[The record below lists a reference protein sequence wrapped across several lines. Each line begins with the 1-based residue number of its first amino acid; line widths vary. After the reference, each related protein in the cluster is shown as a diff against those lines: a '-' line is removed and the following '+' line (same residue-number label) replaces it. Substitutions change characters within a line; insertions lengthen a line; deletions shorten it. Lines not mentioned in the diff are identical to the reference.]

1 MGRSVDH
8 RCGGAG
14 SRSLRQRHPTR
25 SRPVLSAEPRPRSPR
40 SRFQHGRRAPRP
52 EPRSARPGDLRVP
65 EHPVHRLGPAHAGA
79 VAAQGSDQGD
89 AGVPWCS
96 HGAVHLHRGAG
107 TDRAHGADLP
117 RVRQAGRGGIGKGCV
132 RQQLVR
138 ERRGTA
144 GARPL
149 PARALRRARAGRNVP
164 PGPRVHRRD
173 PRERPGGLLPP
184 GDRIRFLGPA
194 RGRAAGVRLRG
205 EVGVGPTRSAARDL
219 PMPGTR
225 AGGAVPRDRA
235 HRARGLPR
243 ARMPRLVSGRPSG
256 GPVRRAERP
265 RVEPPAGRPS
275 RSGHELLL
283 PQGGARGRVRLR
295 RADPGSGPYRLA
307 PADGTGAD
315 GRRGDPPRGTG
326 PAAGGGGRVKVVILF
341 DPGAED
347 WTPEDIRG
355 VMKAVDEIGAIFA
368 SMGHE
373 IRKVGVRHDMRWFQ
387 VARRADLV
395 FNLCEG
401 VHGKSEWEEHVVG
414 TLEFAGIP
422 IPRWT
427 VAQGKIEDDF
437 PLPAIVKP
445 AAEDASAGLDRG
457 SVVSDRKSLRAR
469 LAAMTEQFDEVL
481 VQEYIGGREFNVGFV
496 GNRVLPIAEIDFSRM
511 PEGAWPILTY
521 AGKWE
526 VGSLDDLGSVPL
538 CPASLPQ
545 KLADRVIR
553 IAELAWR
560 TTQGKGYGR
569 VDLRVDDQ
577 GRPWVLE
584 VNPNPDLN
592 DDAGLS
598 RMAKVAGWD
607 YAELVRRIA
616 EVALREAQG
625 AKAARELL
633 APSRRLRA
641 TRTA

>member
-1 MGRSVDH
+1 MGRSFDH
-8 RCGGAG
+8 RGGGAG

-52 EPRSARPGDLRVP
+52 EPRSARPGDLRVR

-96 HGAVHLHRGAG
+96 HGAVQLHRGAG

-117 RVRQAGRGGIGKGCV
+117 RVRQAGRGGIRKGCV
-132 RQQLVR
+132 RQQPVR
-138 ERRGTA
+138 ERRGAA
-144 GARPL
+144 GARPV
-149 PARALRRARAGRNVP
+149 PARVLRRAGAGRDVP

-173 PRERPGGLLPP
+173 PRERSGGLLPA

-219 PMPGTR
+219 RVPGTR

-235 HRARGLPR
+235 HRTRRLPR
-243 ARMPRLVSGRPSG
+243 ARVPRLVPGRPSG

-265 RVEPPAGRPS
+265 RVEPPAGHPS

-283 PQGGARGRVRLR
+283 PQGGARRRVRLR
-295 RADPGSGPYRLA
+295 RADPGSGPHRLA
-307 PADGTGAD
+307 PTDGTGAD
-315 GRRGDPPRGTG
+315 GRAPTRGGCF
-326 PAAGGGGRVKVVILF
+326 RVKIVILF

-347 WTPEDIRG
+347 WPPEAIRG

-368 SMGHE
+368 SMGPE
-373 IRKVGVRHDMRWFQ
+373 IRKVAVRHDMRWFQ

-422 IPRWT
+422 ITGASLWTLAACRRKPIANALLQQAGLPVPRWT
-427 VAQGKIEDDF
+427 VAQGKIEDDS

-526 VGSLDDLGSVPL
+526 VGSVDDLGSVPM
-538 CPASLPQ
+538 CPAAIAQ
-545 KLADRVIR
+545 KLADRLVR
-553 IAELAWR
+553 IADLAWR
-560 TTQGKGYGR
+560 TMQGKGYGR
-569 VDLRVDDQ
+569 VDLRLDDA

-598 RMAKVAGWD
+598 RMARS
-607 YAELVRRIA
+607 E
-616 EVALREAQG
+616 E
-625 AKAARELL
+625 
-633 APSRRLRA
+633 
-641 TRTA
+641 

>member
-1 MGRSVDH
+1 M
-8 RCGGAG
+8 
-14 SRSLRQRHPTR
+14 
-25 SRPVLSAEPRPRSPR
+25 PR
-40 SRFQHGRRAPRP
+40 
-52 EPRSARPGDLRVP
+52 
-65 EHPVHRLGPAHAGA
+65 
-79 VAAQGSDQGD
+79 
-89 AGVPWCS
+89 
-96 HGAVHLHRGAG
+96 
-107 TDRAHGADLP
+107 
-117 RVRQAGRGGIGKGCV
+117 
-132 RQQLVR
+132 
-138 ERRGTA
+138 
-144 GARPL
+144 
-149 PARALRRARAGRNVP
+149 
-164 PGPRVHRRD
+164 
-173 PRERPGGLLPP
+173 
-184 GDRIRFLGPA
+184 
-194 RGRAAGVRLRG
+194 
-205 EVGVGPTRSAARDL
+205 
-219 PMPGTR
+219 TR
-225 AGGAVPRDRA
+225 AGGAVPRNPA
-235 HRARGLPR
+235 HGARRLPP
-243 ARMPRLVSGRPSG
+243 ARMPRLVSRSPSG

-265 RVEPPAGRPS
+265 RADPAAGHHS

-283 PQGGARGRVRLR
+283 PQGGARRRVRLR
-295 RADPGSGPYRLA
+295 RADPGTGPHRLA
-307 PADGTGAD
+307 PAGGTGAD

-373 IRKVGVRHDMRWFQ
+373 IRKVAVRHDMRWFQ

-414 TLEFAGIP
+414 SLEFAGVPLTGASLWTIAACRRKPIVNALLAQAGLP

-457 SVVSDRKSLRAR
+457 SVVNDRKALRAR
-469 LAAMTEQFDEVL
+469 VAAMTEQFDEVL
-481 VQEYIGGREFNVGFV
+481 VQEYVAGREFNVGFV
-496 GNRVLPIAEIDFSRM
+496 GTRALPISEIDFSRM

-526 VGSLDDLGSVPL
+526 AGSPDDLGSVPV
-538 CPASLPQ
+538 CPANIPQ
-545 KLADRVIR
+545 KLADRLVR
-553 IAELAWR
+553 VAEAAWR
-560 TTQGKGYGR
+560 VMQGKGYGR
-569 VDLRVDDQ
+569 VDLRLDDQ
-577 GRPWVLE
+577 GRVWILE

-598 RMAKVAGWD
+598 RMAKTAGWD

-616 EVALREAQG
+616 EVGLRDAQG

-633 APSRRLRA
+633 APSRRPRP
-641 TRTA
+641 TRTT